1 MLRKIIK
8 RLNQIAPGEQPLFA
22 VHLCS
27 SSLALVQLKET
38 RVKLCKTINYSV
50 GNWQQAL
57 LEALAVAPAHSRLH
71 IILAADFYQLVQLD
85 KPAVA
90 AEEMLQALPW
100 QVKDLV
106 SIAPEDIVAD
116 YIDLPGNNTAQAK
129 INVVVASL
137 AWLKQLV
144 NTVNS
149 AGPAIVSIQPEEWL
163 AAELLP
169 RSTQA
174 SMLVVHQPDQEVL
187 IQIVRD
193 GLLYFS
199 RRTRGFS
206 KLHLSSE
213 EDLRAGTLDRLQ
225 LELQRSMDYFESQLK
240 QPPVRDIRLLMTAPQ
255 IMAELLSQSGFNRVE
270 PLQAPPLAATLNDNE
285 LLRCW
290 PAVAVVSAQIE
301 EPAA

>member
-27 SSLALVQLKET
+27 SSLTLVQLKET
-38 RVKLCKTINYSV
+38 RIKLCKTINFSV
-50 GNWQQAL
+50 GNWQPAL

-144 NTVNS
+144 NTVNN

-163 AAELLP
+163 ATELLP
-169 RSTQA
+169 LSTQA
-174 SMLVVHQPDQEVL
+174 CMLVVHQPEQEVL

-206 KLHLSSE
+206 KLHLNSE
-213 EDLRAGTLDRLQ
+213 ADLRNGTLDRLQ

-255 IMAELLSQSGFNRVE
+255 VMAELLNQSGFNRVE
-270 PLQAPPLAATLNDNE
+270 PLQPLPLAATLNDNE

-290 PAVAVVSAQIE
+290 PAVAAVSAQIKG
-301 EPAA
+301 PAA

>member
-8 RLNQIAPGEQPLFA
+8 RLKRISPGDSVLFA

-27 SSLALVQLKET
+27 DSLTLVQLKAA
-38 RVKLCKTINYSV
+38 RVQRGNTINFNV
-50 GNWQQAL
+50 GSWQTAL
-57 LEALAVAPAHSRLH
+57 HDAMTAVPAGSQLH
-71 IILAADFYQLVQLD
+71 VVLAADFYQLVQLD
-85 KPAVA
+85 KPALA

-116 YIDLPGNNTAQAK
+116 YIDLPGHSGTQAK

-137 AWLKQLV
+137 SWLKQLV
-144 NTVNS
+144 SIVSS
-149 AGPAIVSIQPEEWL
+149 AGGVIASIQPEEWL

-169 RSTQA
+169 VASHA
-174 SMLVVHQPDQEVL
+174 SMLLVHQPEQELL

-199 RRTRGFS
+199 RRTRGFG
-206 KLHLSSE
+206 KLHLSTE
-213 EDLRAGTLDRLQ
+213 ADLRSGTLDRLQ

-240 QPPVRDIRLLMTAPQ
+240 QPPVREIRLLMTAPQ
-255 IMAELLSQSGFNRVE
+255 LMCELLTEGGFNRVE
-270 PLQAPPLAATLNDNE
+270 PLKPLPFAAALSNAE
-285 LLRCW
+285 LLSCW
-290 PAVAVVSAQIE
+290 PAVAAVSAQLK
-301 EPAA
+301 EPTV